1 MADRERL
8 TKEESELADLFNKES
23 QGTMGRMLEVYSL
36 RTGDR
41 RSSNMPPTDLWVDQ
55 LREGYD
61 NDRKTR
67 QFNRSKE
74 RDKRFDIDRVPNLD
88 EIDPSVTITN
98 ADGSFN
104 SEGVELN
111 NAHHITRY
119 EEDRIAAYE
128 RAGALSN
135 PYLQEERET
144 EYSDHTDTYDEM
156 DARLREERGEFEG
169 FYSLKNTVD
178 TQALAETNNF
188 RGQSG
193 NNKAMYDFLKSQT
206 MSKVGGPKPFD
217 VTKTDDWYAYVESYF
232 DAVDKHIDQAE
243 STGISQGGSRAVAW
257 LGRTFIGEPLRA
269 LRELQDADLTRTPSD
284 SPTGTETIQKVVN
297 NAANVGVLSSAVPVP
312 AGALRLF
319 GGKEAAQ
326 NLTAQGFPHAESA
339 LAIAKKMKTAG
350 KSEEEIRKATNDI
363 MEEAGLGGI
372 SIGADGKLRF
382 EVSDKYSRVKHWEAM
397 KSGEEYNLGMIFE
410 HPTLY
415 KMFPDI
421 GLDVTVSVNKV
432 NEGMRNFKPSASY
445 QPDQRHIKI
454 NARNEEEARSAL
466 LHELQHE
473 IQFQERFSFGGNV
486 DMMRGSV
493 AEDEIRKGMRGLDL
507 RERIA
512 KYGSSDPAHAAYS
525 RLEGEVEAKNV
536 QTRADYSARERRAQ
550 KPEDTE
556 AFPRDQQINEGHLQ
570 LDEVPPGL
578 RTAYS
583 KGDVDLASD
592 VAPRDWAP
600 HTGMNKHL
608 KKDYV
613 LIDNQTG
620 EPVGSAATKQGAD
633 RSAGKRGG
641 REDEASTIRVEKTQD
656 FLNRKWNGPEMKRWR
671 ETQLERARERTQE
684 MAFDGKKM
692 SAKDIGDNERRIA
705 RSLKTN
711 TVSKEKL
718 ERDLKTPERFSATRQ
733 EQMRHGIAQYQTRID
748 QLNGELAELTKI
760 KEARAIMPKNT
771 EFSIPA
777 AATLDQAAP
786 KTMSPDAG
794 PMGKRR
800 SKLERL
806 KEQEES
812 LITIAEGEPR
822 IARVQQAKK
831 RLEATRR
838 QIKELTGE

>member
-1 MADRERL
+1 MDL
-8 TKEESELADLFNKES
+8 T
-23 QGTMGRMLEVYSL
+23 GTGV
-36 RTGDR
+36 
-41 RSSNMPPTDLWVDQ
+41 
-55 LREGYD
+55 
-61 NDRKTR
+61 
-67 QFNRSKE
+67 
-74 RDKRFDIDRVPNLD
+74 
-88 EIDPSVTITN
+88 EIDPTGTVGPEDK
-98 ADGSFN
+98 ADEF
-104 SEGVELN
+104 
-111 NAHHITRY
+111 
-119 EEDRIAAYE
+119 
-128 RAGALSN
+128 
-135 PYLQEERET
+135 
-144 EYSDHTDTYDEM
+144 
-156 DARLREERGEFEG
+156 DAKLRELRGEFEG
-169 FYSLKNTVD
+169 FYTAKNED
-178 TQALAETNNF
+178 T
-188 RGQSG
+188 
-193 NNKAMYDFLKSQT
+193 NKAMREINDSRG
-206 MSKVGGPKPFD
+206 MSGNGQNLMQDIHAYRDSKMKVGAFD
-217 VTKTDDWYAYVESYF
+217 VAKPDDWYAYVESYF

-312 AGALRLF
+312 AGALRIF
-319 GGKEAAQ
+319 GGKVAAE

-339 LAIAKKMKTAG
+339 LTIAKKMKAQG
-350 KSEEEIRKATNDI
+350 KTEEEIRKATNDI

-397 KSGEEYNLGMIFE
+397 KSGEEYNLGMIFD

-421 GLDVTVSVNKV
+421 GLDVTVSVNKITG
-432 NEGMRNFKPSASY
+432 GMRNFKPSASY
-445 QPDQRHIKI
+445 QPSERHITI

-493 AEDEIRKGMRGLDL
+493 VEDTIRKDMQKTDALIRRH
-507 RERIA
+507 REASFSGTPQEKIAHIKEAQRLEDDMIA
-512 KYGSSDPAHAAYS
+512 KYGSRNPAHAAYS

-592 VAPRDWAP
+592 VAPREWAP
-600 HTGMNKHL
+600 HAGMNKHL

-620 EPVGSAATKQGAD
+620 EPVGSATTKQGAD

-656 FLNRKWNGPEMKRWR
+656 FLDRKWNEPEMKNWR
-671 ETQLERARERTQE
+671 ETQLERARERKQE

-692 SAKDIGDNERRIA
+692 SARDISYEEKRLA
-705 RSLKTN
+705 TSLKSN
-711 TVSKEKL
+711 TVRKESL
-718 ERDLKTPERFSATRQ
+718 ERDLKDDRWNAAERGRKEAALAKHQ
-733 EQMRHGIAQYQTRID
+733 DRID
-748 QLNGELAELTKI
+748 DLQGRLTELAKI
-760 KEARAIMPKNT
+760 KETRSIIPSRVN
-771 EFSIPA
+771 EVRIPA
-777 AATLDQAAP
+777 APTLDQAAP

-806 KEQEES
+806 REQEES

>member
-1 MADRERL
+1 MADSGITIDPTGTIDPED
-8 TKEESELADLFNKES
+8 LADEK
-23 QGTMGRMLEVYSL
+23 
-36 RTGDR
+36 DAK
-41 RSSNMPPTDLWVDQ
+41 
-55 LREGYD
+55 LRE
-61 NDRKTR
+61 
-67 QFNRSKE
+67 
-74 RDKRFDIDRVPNLD
+74 L
-88 EIDPSVTITN
+88 
-98 ADGSFN
+98 
-104 SEGVELN
+104 
-111 NAHHITRY
+111 
-119 EEDRIAAYE
+119 
-128 RAGALSN
+128 
-135 PYLQEERET
+135 
-144 EYSDHTDTYDEM
+144 
-156 DARLREERGEFEG
+156 RGEFEG
-169 FYSLKNTVD
+169 YYTAKNE
-178 TQALAETNNF
+178 AA
-188 RGQSG
+188 
-193 NNKAMYDFLKSQT
+193 NKAMREINNHRGISGNGQNLMEEIHKYRDAKMQAGLTDVPLADELEAAADEIPGNPK
-206 MSKVGGPKPFD
+206 GGPSLLNAGRKGMETLAGFVRYMNTPSSYVGMPDVIAPAGTEDYEAAPLGGDTPILFGVGMTFPTSPRQFD
-217 VTKTDDWYAYVESYF
+217 VTRTDDWYQAVEGWF
-232 DAVDKHIDQAE
+232 NAVDQHIEQAE
-243 STGISQGGSRAVAW
+243 STGISQGGSKAVAW
-257 LGRTFIGEPLRA
+257 VGRTFIGEPLRA

-319 GGKEAAQ
+319 GGKVAAE

-350 KSEEEIRKATNDI
+350 KSEDEIRKATNDI

-382 EVSDKYSRVKHWEAM
+382 EVSDKYSAVKHWEAM
-397 KSGEEYNLGMIFE
+397 KSGEEYNLGMIFD

-432 NEGMRNFKPSASY
+432 TGGMRNFKPSASY
-445 QPDQRHIKI
+445 QPDTRHISI

-486 DMMRGSV
+486 DMMRGSL
-493 AEDEIRKGMRGLDL
+493 AEDEIRRGMRGLDL
-507 RERIA
+507 RERVA

-536 QTRADYSARERRAQ
+536 QTRADYTARERRAQ

-656 FLNRKWNGPEMKRWR
+656 FLDRKWNEPEMKNWR
-671 ETQLERARERTQE
+671 ETQLERARGRTQE
-684 MAFDGKKM
+684 MAFEGQKM
-692 SAKDIGDNERRIA
+692 SARDISYEEKRLA
-705 RSLKTN
+705 TSLKSN
-711 TVSKEKL
+711 TVRKEAL
-718 ERDLKTPERFSATRQ
+718 ERDLKDPDRWNASERGRKEAALAKHQ
-733 EQMRHGIAQYQTRID
+733 ERID
-748 QLNGELAELTKI
+748 TLQGKLTELAKI
-760 KEARAIMPKNT
+760 KETRGIIPSRVNEIRETVARDI
-771 EFSIPA
+771 S
-777 AATLDQAAP
+777 QGAP
-786 KTMSPDAG
+786 KTMSEDIGNMP
-794 PMGKRR
+794 KRR

-806 KEQEES
+806 REEEES

-838 QIKELTGE
+838 KIKELIGE